1 MKNEMRLGILQSI
14 GVSLYCTT
22 IGSIMQNG
30 DRLFGKQDNFITP
43 IFVLTMLCVS
53 VLVCALLVFKKPYD
67 LFFDGKKKEAIN
79 VVVYTT
85 VSLFFILAIL
95 FLIMLL

>member
-1 MKNEMRLGILQSI
+1 MRLGILQGI

-79 VVVYTT
+79 IVVYTT